1 MLALLLRKLW
11 FFLVLPRRNL
21 HNRESPWNNPNASTS
36 LPSPLPLFEGT
47 KLSETSPPS
56 SCADRPD
63 NRTAIKA
70 NHPFSAPSRFPF
82 ALPVSIMRHGNHN
95 FAFVGPSSSGSAVPT
110 SGEQYPAITRS
121 RTDQLDRWYTRVA
134 SQRRSISWNR
144 CQRRLFSGSIFEG
157 QVRAGCCYQRHMRS
171 IARRSNAPIPI
182 KGPLSPDRWN
192 RLKPS
197 LPKWLAL
204 LFCRVSM
211 RVELNGELERGAVC
225 RWRNGWCDAR
235 WLPSSKRE
243 GILRGKWGANDPM
256 GPMARERKKEEKKEK
271 EEGRRK
277 RKKTRN
283 VGCLDALVREN

>member
-47 KLSETSPPS
+47 KLSETSLPS

-63 NRTAIKA
+63 NRTAINA
-70 NHPFSAPSRFPF
+70 NHPSSAPSRLPF

-134 SQRRSISWNR
+134 SRRRSISWNR

-182 KGPLSPDRWN
+182 KGPLSPGRWN

-204 LFCRVSM
+204 LFCRES
-211 RVELNGELERGAVC
+211 N
-225 RWRNGWCDAR
+225 
-235 WLPSSKRE
+235 
-243 GILRGKWGANDPM
+243 
-256 GPMARERKKEEKKEK
+256 
-271 EEGRRK
+271 
-277 RKKTRN
+277 
-283 VGCLDALVREN
+283 